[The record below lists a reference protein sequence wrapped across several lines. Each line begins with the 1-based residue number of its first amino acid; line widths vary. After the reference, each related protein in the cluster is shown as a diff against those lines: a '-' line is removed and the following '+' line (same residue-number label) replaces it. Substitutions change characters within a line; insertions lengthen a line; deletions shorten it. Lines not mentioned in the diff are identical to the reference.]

1 MNRIESREGII
12 MQWAFLDGRF
22 IQKKEKVVTLE
33 ERGLTFGDGLFEVL
47 RTING
52 TILFF
57 YDHLNR
63 MKESASFFGYSF
75 LWSLPQI
82 EQWALE
88 LIKRNQIQNGEL
100 YIQLTRGEDRNREHR
115 YPPRESLS
123 SFFML
128 ALPLR
133 EIDPTLWEQGA
144 KVIPFPDL
152 RHGLCVHKTINL
164 LANVMAKN
172 HAYRYQGYEALMYRK
187 GPFGSTITEGGSSS
201 YFGVSDLGVVTPKID
216 NILPGITRK
225 KVIGILTHMNIPVLE
240 QKVLLSE
247 YLSMKEVFLV
257 STVSKVMPIR
267 AIGNRSFSSPGPIT
281 VMIQKAY
288 EQIFTAELS

>member
-1 MNRIESREGII
+1 

-22 IQKKEKVVTLE
+22 IPKMEKAIALE

-52 TILFF
+52 KILFF
-57 YDHLNR
+57 NDHLNR
-63 MKESASFFGYSF
+63 MKESAAFFGYAF
-75 LWSLPQI
+75 PWPLPQI

-100 YIQLTRGEDRNREHR
+100 YIQLTRGEDQNREHR

-123 SFFML
+123 TFFML

-133 EIDPTLWEQGA
+133 KINAALWEQGA
-144 KVIPFPDL
+144 KVIPYPDL

-164 LANVMAKN
+164 LANVIAKN
-172 HAYRYQGYEALMYRK
+172 HAYRYRGYEALMYRTD
-187 GPFGSTITEGGSSS
+187 PLGSIITEGGSSS

-225 KVIGILTHMNIPVLE
+225 KVIGILTHMHIPVIE
-240 QKVLLSE
+240 RKVLLSE

-257 STVSKVMPIR
+257 STVSKVMPIHS
-267 AIGNRSFSSPGPIT
+267 IGNRSFDAPGPIT
-281 VMIQKAY
+281 LQIQKEY
-288 EQIFTAELS
+288 EQIFLAELS